1 MRKESLQFLKDLA
14 EAPGPSGFEGPV
26 QEVWVK
32 RTKPFADE
40 VRVDVHGN
48 AIASLNPKGGPRV
61 MIAGHCDEIGF
72 MVKYVSDDGF
82 ISFSPIGGID
92 IHLVPARRVIIHTR
106 AGKVPGVIGRKPI
119 HLMEPAAR
127 TNQKLDWHSQWI
139 DIGAKDRKEAEKMV
153 SLGDP
158 ITYPDGF
165 WPLAGDRVAGR
176 GFDDKM
182 GSFVVS
188 EVVRLLSK
196 KNIRASL
203 FAVSTVQEE
212 LGLRGATTSA
222 YGIDPDVGIAVD
234 VTFCSD
240 HPEVDK
246 KQLGEIGLGKGPVIA
261 RGANINPR
269 VFEGLL
275 KAARKMKIDVQ
286 VEPSPRA
293 TGTDANVMQ
302 VTRGG
307 VAAALVSVP
316 NRYMHTPVEVVSL
329 QDLEETASLL
339 AAYIES
345 LKPGDDFTP
354 FTVK

>member
-1 MRKESLQFLKDLA
+1 MRKESLQFLQDLA

-32 RTKPFADE
+32 RTKPLADE

-48 AIASLNPKGGPRV
+48 AIASLNPKGRPRV

-72 MVKYVSDDGF
+72 MVKYISDEGF
-82 ISFSPIGGID
+82 ISFSPIGGVD
-92 IHLVPARRVIIHTR
+92 IHLVPARRVTIHTK
-106 AGKVPGVIGRKPI
+106 AGKVKGVIGRKPI

-127 TNQKLDWHSQWI
+127 ITQKLEWQNQWI
-139 DIGAKDRKEAEKMV
+139 DIGARDRKEAEKMV

-158 ITYPDGF
+158 VTYPDGF

-188 EVVRLLSK
+188 EVVRLLSRK
-196 KNIRASL
+196 KIKAAL

-222 YGIDPDVGIAVD
+222 YGIDPEVGIAVD

-240 HPEVDK
+240 HPDVDK
-246 KQLGEIGLGKGPVIA
+246 KQLGEISLGKGPVLA

-269 VFEGLL
+269 VYEGLL
-275 KAARKMKIDVQ
+275 RAARKVKIDVQ
-286 VEPSPRA
+286 IEPSPRA

-302 VTRGG
+302 TTRSG
-307 VAAALVSVP
+307 VAAALVSIP

-329 QDLEETASLL
+329 KDLEETAGLL

-354 FTVK
+354 FAVK